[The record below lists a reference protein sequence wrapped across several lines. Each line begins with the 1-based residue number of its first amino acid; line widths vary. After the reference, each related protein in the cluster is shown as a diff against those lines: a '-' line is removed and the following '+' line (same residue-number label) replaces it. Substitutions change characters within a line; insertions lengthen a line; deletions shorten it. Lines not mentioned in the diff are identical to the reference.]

1 MMPGGI
7 YVVNGVCCWHVCAS
21 VKYLGDAHGHSASS
35 NVPCLC
41 FEIIANYHACG
52 YLMLEA
58 LRGTISIPC
67 RSSSFWHSHG
77 KLLIS
82 PARVACTRSN
92 DSGVR
97 LTTGL
102 RREQPL

>member
-1 MMPGGI
+1 MLSGKF
-7 YVVNGVCCWHVCAS
+7 CWHVCAS

-41 FEIIANYHACG
+41 YEIANYQACS
-52 YLMLEA
+52 YLMSDA
-58 LRGTISIPC
+58 LRGTISISC

-82 PARVACTRSN
+82 PAR
-92 DSGVR
+92 DR
-97 LTTGL
+97 LGAVISS
-102 RREQPL
+102 R

>member
-1 MMPGGI
+1 
-7 YVVNGVCCWHVCAS
+7 VVNGIFCWHVCAS
-21 VKYLGDAHGHSASS
+21 ATYSGAAHGHSASS

-41 FEIIANYHACG
+41 SEIANYQACS
-52 YLMLEA
+52 YLMSDA
-58 LRGTISIPC
+58 LRGTISISC

-77 KLLIS
+77 KLLIR
-82 PARVACTRSN
+82 PARVAGTRSN
-92 DSGVR
+92 DSGAR

>member
-1 MMPGGI
+1 M
-7 YVVNGVCCWHVCAS
+7 VNGVCCWHVCAS
-21 VKYLGDAHGHSASS
+21 VKYLGDAHGDSASS

-41 FEIIANYHACG
+41 SEIIANYHACG

-58 LRGTISIPC
+58 LRGTISISC

-82 PARVACTRSN
+82 PAR
-92 DSGVR
+92 DR
-97 LTTGL
+97 LGAVISS
-102 RREQPL
+102 R